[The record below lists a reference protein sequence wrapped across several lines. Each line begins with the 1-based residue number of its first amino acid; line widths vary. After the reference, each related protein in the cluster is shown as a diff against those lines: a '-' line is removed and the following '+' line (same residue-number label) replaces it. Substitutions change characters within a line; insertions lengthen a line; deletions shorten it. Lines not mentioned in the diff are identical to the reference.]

1 MSYFSTVGKHHE
13 QNQDF
18 FLFDK
23 NRAYCAMVLADGVS
37 ACSKAG
43 KGAETVCRAVTE
55 YLLQHG
61 KRFFA
66 MDSQEAINCLLD
78 YILFQLKQ
86 TAEQESALLEE
97 YSSTVACIL
106 VDRYQNQM
114 LYFSIGDSLILASK
128 EDRCSVIAMPS
139 DSRDGCCVTTTFNA
153 SAMAKAGKIDTEKI
167 HSVIICSDGAW
178 HHMYHRNRLHPLVK
192 ETLIHQNYEQLKNF
206 LMEKDRFDDC
216 SFISVNLKEYQRRKP
231 A

>member
-1 MSYFSTVGKHHE
+1 MNYFSTVGRHHE

-23 NRAYCAMVLADGVS
+23 SRTYCAMVLADGVS
-37 ACSKAG
+37 TCSKSG
-43 KGAETVCRAVTE
+43 KGAETVCHAVTE

-66 MDSQEAINCLLD
+66 MDSQEATNYLLD
-78 YILFQLKQ
+78 YILFKLKQ

-97 YSSTVACIL
+97 YSSTMACIL

-114 LYFSIGDSLILASK
+114 LYFSIGDSLILAAK
-128 EDRCSVIAMPS
+128 EDKCSVVAMPS
-139 DSRDGCCVTTTFNA
+139 DSRNGCCVTTTFNA
-153 SAMAKAGKIDTEKI
+153 SAMAKAGKIDTKNI

-178 HHMYHRNRLHPLVK
+178 HHMYHRNRLNPLVK
-192 ETLIHQNYEQLKNF
+192 ETLIHQDYEQLKDF

-216 SFISVNLKEYQRRKP
+216 SFISVNLKEYQRRKT